1 MSREEEEDYANA
13 GGITKWVPTIM
24 LVSVITGFLV
34 LSYFAYNS
42 GRQSVK
48 EDDLLVVEAE
58 KTPMKEKPT
67 DPGGMKF
74 PNQDKTIFETF
85 SKKQAP
91 PQVERVLP
99 PPEEPITRTE
109 AIEAIVGKN
118 ADKMS
123 AADSDRRE
131 TIIQEDTTGPTDV
144 SVAEVVGVDDKKE
157 EKKPEIK
164 AEEKPAPVKTP
175 EKPVEKQSSA
185 KAASGVK
192 VQLGAYGSESEAQDV
207 WGKLQKKYSQL
218 ADKSPLIVRADLKAK
233 GIFYRLRV
241 GGFSSKDAAKSFCKT
256 LSDKGQACILAA
268 E

>member
-1 MSREEEEDYANA
+1 MSNEEDEDFANA
-13 GGITKWVPTIM
+13 GGITKWIPTIM

-48 EDDLLVVEAE
+48 EDELLVVEAE
-58 KTPMKEKPT
+58 KTPMKEKPA

-85 SKKQAP
+85 SNKQTP

-118 ADKMS
+118 ADKS
-123 AADSDRRE
+123 SGDSDKKE
-131 TIIQEDTTGPTDV
+131 AIIQEETTSAPTEV
-144 SVAEVVGVDDKKE
+144 ATAEVAGSEDKKDE
-157 EKKPEIK
+157 KPEVK
-164 AEEKPAPVKTP
+164 AEEKTAPAKAP
-175 EKPVEKQSSA
+175 EKAAEKQSPA
-185 KAASGVK
+185 KGASGVK
-192 VQLGAYGSESEAQDV
+192 VQLGAYGSEAEAKEV
-207 WGKLQKKYSQL
+207 WGKLQKKHSSL
-218 ADKSPLIVRADLKAK
+218 ADKSPIIVRADLKAK

-241 GGFSSKDAAKSFCKT
+241 GGFASKDAAKSFCKT
-256 LSDKGQACILAA
+256 LSDKGQACILAT

>member
-1 MSREEEEDYANA
+1 MSRDEEEDFANA
-13 GGITKWVPTIM
+13 GGITKWIPTIM
-24 LVSVITGFLV
+24 LVSVITGFLI

-42 GRQSVK
+42 GRQSIK
-48 EDDLLVVEAE
+48 EDELLVVEAE
-58 KTPMKEKPT
+58 KTPMKEKPA

-85 SKKQAP
+85 SKKQTP

-99 PPEEPITRTE
+99 PPEEPITRSE
-109 AIEAIVGKN
+109 AIEAIIGKN
-118 ADKMS
+118 SEKPANT
-123 AADSDRRE
+123 DSDKKE
-131 TIIQEDTTGPTDV
+131 AIIQEETAPIDIAKVD
-144 SVAEVVGVDDKKE
+144 AVGIDDKK
-157 EKKPEIK
+157 
-164 AEEKPAPVKTP
+164 AETVETKDEPVRA
-175 EKPVEKQSSA
+175 EDKPVEKPAQKQSAS

-192 VQLGAYGSESEAQDV
+192 VQLGAYGSESEAQAV
-207 WGKLQKKYSQL
+207 WGKLQKKHSIL
-218 ADKSPLIVRADLKAK
+218 SDKSPLIVRADLKAK